1 MTQIQ
6 SGFIR
11 AIDNYTNFRKNRE
24 TVYISNINSNIKKL
38 EDFIDSNKDAII
50 EGIAVTKV
58 LNEFYNKY
66 NDDLTDNKV
75 QRINLNSNYDD
86 IYSFDDDKFILGNCY
101 TSIMVVCD
109 LDNNEK
115 VIHKHYYLNVR
126 YDDPIPINRD
136 FNELCADMLGD
147 CSRRFDNFTTKF
159 FDKLERTNFVSIEH
173 DLLIKLEHFEK
184 LITQL
189 KG

>member
-1 MTQIQ
+1 MTGIQ

-11 AIDNYTNFRKNRE
+11 AIENYTNFRRNRE
-24 TVYISNINSNIKKL
+24 TAYINNINNNIKKL
-38 EDFIDSNKDAII
+38 EDFIDSNKGAIV
-50 EGIAVTKV
+50 EGIAATKI
-58 LNEFYNKY
+58 LDGFYSKY
-66 NDDLTDNKV
+66 NDDLTENKV
-75 QRINLNSNYDD
+75 ERINLNSNYDD
-86 IYSFDDDKFILGNCY
+86 IYSFEDDKFILGNQC

-109 LDNNEK
+109 LDDSKN

-126 YDDPIPINRD
+126 YDDPIPINRE

-147 CSRRFDNFTTKF
+147 YSRRFDNFTTKF
-159 FDKLERTNFVSIEH
+159 FDKLERTNFVSIEQ

>member
-11 AIDNYTNFRKNRE
+11 VIDNYTNFRKNRE
-24 TVYISNINSNIKKL
+24 NVYISNINNNINKL
-38 EDFIDSNKDAII
+38 EDFISSNKDAII
-50 EGIAVTKV
+50 EGITTTKI
-58 LNEFYNKY
+58 LDEFYSKY
-66 NDDLTDNKV
+66 SDDLTDNKV
-75 QRINLNSNYDD
+75 ERINLNSNYDD
-86 IYSFDDDKFILGNCY
+86 IYSFDDDKFILGNDC

-109 LDNNEK
+109 LDDNKKDLHNN
-115 VIHKHYYLNVR
+115 YYINIR
-126 YDDPIPINRD
+126 YDDPIPINLE
-136 FNELCADMLGD
+136 FNEVCADMLGD
-147 CSRRFDNFTTKF
+147 YSRRFDNFTTKF
-159 FDKLERTNFVSIEH
+159 FDKLERTNFVSIEQ

>member
-1 MTQIQ
+1 MEQIQ

-11 AIDNYTNFRKNRE
+11 AIENYTDFRRNRE
-24 TVYISNINSNIKKL
+24 TAYISNINNNIKKL

-50 EGIAVTKV
+50 EGITTTKI
-58 LNEFYNKY
+58 LDEFYSKY
-66 NDDLTDNKV
+66 NDDLTENKV
-75 QRINLNSNYDD
+75 ERINLNSNYDD
-86 IYSFDDDKFILGNCY
+86 IYSFADDKFILGNQC

-109 LDNNEK
+109 LDDNKN
-115 VIHKHYYLNVR
+115 VIHKHYYINVR
-126 YDDPIPINRD
+126 YDDPIPINLE
-136 FNELCADMLGD
+136 FNEVCADMLGD
-147 CSRRFDNFTTKF
+147 YSRRFDNFTTKF

-189 KG
+189 KW

>member
-1 MTQIQ
+1 MEQIQ

-11 AIDNYTNFRKNRE
+11 AIENYTDFRRNRE
-24 TVYISNINSNIKKL
+24 TAYINNINSNIKKL

-50 EGIAVTKV
+50 EGIATTKI

-66 NDDLTDNKV
+66 DDDLTDNKV
-75 QRINLNSNYDD
+75 ERINLNSNYDD
-86 IYSFDDDKFILGNCY
+86 IYSFEDDKFILGTRHN
-101 TSIMVVCD
+101 SIMVVCD
-109 LDNNEK
+109 LEDNEK
-115 VIHKHYYLNVR
+115 VIHKHYYLNVM
-126 YDDPIPINRD
+126 YDDPIPINRE
-136 FNELCADMLGD
+136 FNELCADLLGD
-147 CSRRFDNFTTKF
+147 YSRRFENFTTNF
-159 FDKLERTNFVSIEH
+159 FDKLERTNFVSIEQ